1 MEIKNFGIL
10 HHPRL
15 PESLITANLLAERL
29 SALGASPWLASVR
42 DEEAIARQL
51 PGLDLLVTLGGD
63 GTILRA
69 ARLAAPLGKPL
80 LGVNMGQ
87 LGFLAE
93 LAPEEVLSK
102 VPAILEGRF
111 WMEDRLM
118 LQVTSIHT
126 ERGEERYKLN
136 PPLLALNDAAIGR
149 GLLSRT
155 VRVETHIDG
164 DYLTTYIADGVIV
177 ATPTGSTAYAL
188 AAGGPILQPE
198 LRNLLLTPIAPH
210 LTVVHSLVL
219 LPTAVVELKIT
230 TDHPSSLTIDGQND
244 IPLESGDVVSVTASP
259 HTSRF
264 LRFQPKAYFYRTLL
278 ERLSSRV
285 ARGMF

>member
-1 MEIKNFGIL
+1 MEIKKIGIL

-15 PESLITANLLAERL
+15 PESLITANVLAERL
-29 SALGASPWLASVR
+29 SQLGASPWLASVR
-42 DEEAIARQL
+42 DEDAIAQQL
-51 PGLDLLVTLGGD
+51 PGLDLLMTLGGD

-69 ARLAAPLGKPL
+69 ARLAAPHGKPL
-80 LGVNMGQ
+80 LGINMGQ

-93 LAPEEVLSK
+93 LAPEEVLTK

-118 LQVTSIHT
+118 LQVTSIHN
-126 ERGEERYKLN
+126 EHNEGRYKLN
-136 PPLLALNDAAIGR
+136 TPLLALNDATVGR

-244 IPLESGDVVSVTASP
+244 IPLESGDVVTVTASP
-259 HTSRF
+259 HISRF

-278 ERLSSRV
+278 ERLSSRI
-285 ARGMF
+285 ARGML

>member
-1 MEIKNFGIL
+1 MEIKKIGIL

-15 PESLITANLLAERL
+15 PESLVTANLLAERL
-29 SALGASPWLASVR
+29 SQLGAIPWLASVR
-42 DEEAIARQL
+42 DEDAIARQL
-51 PGLDLLVTLGGD
+51 PGLDLLMTLGGD

-93 LAPEEVLSK
+93 LAPEELLTK

-118 LQVTSIHT
+118 LQVTSIQN
-126 ERGEERYKLN
+126 EGGYKLN
-136 PPLLALNDAAIGR
+136 TPLLALNDATVGR

-219 LPTAVVELKIT
+219 LPTAIVELKIT

-244 IPLESGDVVSVTASP
+244 IPLESGDVVTVTASP

-278 ERLSSRV
+278 ERLSSRI
-285 ARGMF
+285 ARGML

>member
-1 MEIKNFGIL
+1 MEIKKIGIL

-15 PESLITANLLAERL
+15 PETLITANVLAERL
-29 SALGASPWLASVR
+29 SQLGASPWLASVR
-42 DEEAIARQL
+42 DEDAIAQQL
-51 PGLDLLVTLGGD
+51 PGLDLLMTLGGD

-69 ARLAAPLGKPL
+69 ARLAAPHGKPL
-80 LGVNMGQ
+80 LGINMGQ

-93 LAPEEVLSK
+93 LAPEEMLTK
-102 VPAILEGRF
+102 VPAILEGHF

-118 LQVTSIHT
+118 LQVTSIHN
-126 ERGEERYKLN
+126 EGRCKLN
-136 PPLLALNDAAIGR
+136 TPLLALNDAAVGR

-219 LPTAVVELKIT
+219 LPTAIVELKIT

-244 IPLESGDVVSVTASP
+244 IPLESGDVVTVTASP
-259 HTSRF
+259 HISRF

-278 ERLSSRV
+278 ERLSSRI
-285 ARGMF
+285 ARGML

>member
-1 MEIKNFGIL
+1 MEIKKIGIL

-15 PESLITANLLAERL
+15 PESLITANVLAERL
-29 SALGASPWLASVR
+29 SQLGASPWLASVR
-42 DEEAIARQL
+42 DEDAIAQQL
-51 PGLDLLVTLGGD
+51 PGLDLLMTLGGD

-69 ARLAAPLGKPL
+69 ARLAAPHGKPL
-80 LGVNMGQ
+80 LGINMGQ

-93 LAPEEVLSK
+93 LAPEEVLTK

-118 LQVTSIHT
+118 LQVTSIHNDHN
-126 ERGEERYKLN
+126 EGRCKLN
-136 PPLLALNDAAIGR
+136 TPLLALNDATVGR

-219 LPTAVVELKIT
+219 LPTAIVELKIT

-244 IPLESGDVVSVTASP
+244 IPLESGDVVTVTASP
-259 HTSRF
+259 HISRF

-278 ERLSSRV
+278 ERLSSRI
-285 ARGMF
+285 ARGML

>member
-1 MEIKNFGIL
+1 MEIKNIGIL

-15 PESLITANLLAERL
+15 PESLTTANALAERL
-29 SALGASPWLASVR
+29 SELGAFPWLASVR
-42 DEEAIARQL
+42 DEDAIARKL
-51 PGLDLLVTLGGD
+51 PTLDLLMTLGGD

-69 ARLAAPLGKPL
+69 ARLAAPVGKPL

-93 LAPEEVLSK
+93 LEPDEVLSK
-102 VPAILEGRF
+102 AEAILEGRF

-118 LQVTSIHT
+118 LQVTSISN
-126 ERGEERYKLN
+126 EGRCKLST
-136 PPLLALNDAAIGR
+136 PLLALNDAAVGR

-219 LPTAVVELKIT
+219 LPTAIVELKIT

-244 IPLESGDVVSVTASP
+244 IPLESGDVVTVTASP

-278 ERLSSRV
+278 ERLSSRI
-285 ARGMF
+285 ARGML

>member
-1 MEIKNFGIL
+1 MEIKKIGIL

-15 PESLITANLLAERL
+15 PESLVTANLLADRL
-29 SALGASPWLASVR
+29 SQLGATPWLASVR
-42 DEEAIARQL
+42 DEEAISQQI
-51 PGLDLLVTLGGD
+51 PNLDLLMTLGGD

-69 ARLAAPLGKPL
+69 ARLAAPQGKPL

-93 LAPEEVLSK
+93 LAPEEMLNK

-118 LQVTSIHT
+118 LQVTSIRN
-126 ERGEERYKLN
+126 EDRFKLDA
-136 PPLLALNDAAIGR
+136 PLLALNDAAVGR

-219 LPTAVVELKIT
+219 LPTAIVELKIT

-244 IPLESGDVVSVTASP
+244 IPLESGDVITVTASP

-278 ERLSSRV
+278 ERLSSRI
-285 ARGMF
+285 ARGML

>member
-1 MEIKNFGIL
+1 MEIKKIGIL

-15 PESLITANLLAERL
+15 PESLITANVLAERL
-29 SALGASPWLASVR
+29 SQLGASPWLASVR
-42 DEEAIARQL
+42 DEDVIAQQL
-51 PGLDLLVTLGGD
+51 PGLDLLMTLGGD

-69 ARLAAPLGKPL
+69 ARLAAPHGKPL
-80 LGVNMGQ
+80 LGINMGQ

-93 LAPEEVLSK
+93 LAPEEVLTK

-118 LQVTSIHT
+118 LQVTSIHN
-126 ERGEERYKLN
+126 EHNEGRYKLN
-136 PPLLALNDAAIGR
+136 TPLLALNDATVGR

-219 LPTAVVELKIT
+219 LPTAIVELKIT

-244 IPLESGDVVSVTASP
+244 IPLESGDVVTVTASP
-259 HTSRF
+259 HISRF

-278 ERLSSRV
+278 ERLSSRI
-285 ARGMF
+285 ARGML

>member
-1 MEIKNFGIL
+1 MEIKTVGIL

-15 PESLITANLLAERL
+15 PESLITASLLAERL
-29 SALGASPWLASVR
+29 SKFGASPWLASVR
-42 DEEAIARQL
+42 DEEAIAHQV

-69 ARLAAPLGKPL
+69 ARLAAPHGKPL
-80 LGVNMGQ
+80 LGINMGQ

-93 LAPEEVLSK
+93 LASEEALTK

-111 WMEDRLM
+111 WLEDRLM
-118 LQVTSIHT
+118 LQVTSIHN
-126 ERGEERYKLN
+126 EGRCKLN
-136 PPLLALNDAAIGR
+136 TPLLALNDAAVGR
-149 GLLSRT
+149 GLLSRA

-219 LPTAVVELKIT
+219 LPTAIVEMKIT

-244 IPLESGDVVSVTASP
+244 ISLESGDVVSVTASP
-259 HTSRF
+259 HKSRF

-285 ARGMF
+285 ARGML

>member
-1 MEIKNFGIL
+1 MNMAKIGIL

-15 PESLITANLLAERL
+15 PESQRLAAEL
-29 SALGASPWLASVR
+29 SARAKELGVDSWQASVR
-42 DEEAIARQL
+42 DEEGISAAL
-51 PGLDLLVTLGGD
+51 DGSDLLVTMGGD

-69 ARLAAPLGKPL
+69 ARLAAPHDVPV

-93 LAPEEVLSK
+93 VS
-102 VPAILEGRF
+102 PAHVVDKLPGLLEGRY
-111 WMEDRLM
+111 WLEKRLM
-118 LQVTSIHT
+118 LQVTSI
-126 ERGEERYKLN
+126 RNGETCKLEQ
-136 PPLLALNDAAIGR
+136 PLLALNDAVVGR

-155 VRVETHIDG
+155 VRVETRIDG
-164 DYLTTYIADGVIV
+164 DHVTTYVADGVIV

-198 LRNLLLTPIAPH
+198 LRNLLLAPVAPH

-219 LPTAVVELKIT
+219 LPTAVVELRLEA
-230 TDHPSSLTIDGQND
+230 DHPASLTIDGQND
-244 IPLESGDVVSVTASP
+244 IPLEDGDIVTVTASP

-264 LRFQPKAYFYRTLL
+264 MRLQPKAYFYRTLL
-278 ERLSSRV
+278 ERLS
-285 ARGMF
+285 ARIAKGMV

>member
-1 MEIKNFGIL
+1 MEIKRIGIL

-15 PESLITANLLAERL
+15 PESLTLAQSVADRL
-29 SALGASPWLASVR
+29 DALGAAAWVTSIR
-42 DEEAIARQL
+42 DEEAITRAL
-51 PGLDLLVTLGGD
+51 SELDLVVTLGGD

-69 ARLAAPLGKPL
+69 ARLAAPRGVPI

-93 LAPEEVLSK
+93 LQPGEVFTKLAA
-102 VPAILEGRF
+102 VLAGQYWLEH
-111 WMEDRLM
+111 RLM
-118 LQVTSIHT
+118 VQVTSIHND
-126 ERGEERYKLN
+126 GHCKLAS
-136 PPLLALNDAAIGR
+136 PLLALNDAVVGR
-149 GLLSRT
+149 GSLSRT
-155 VRVETHIDG
+155 VRVETHIDA

-198 LRNLLLTPIAPH
+198 LQNLLLAPIAPH

-219 LPTAVVELKIT
+219 LPTAVVELKVT
-230 TDHPSSLTIDGQND
+230 TDHPASLTIDGQND
-244 IPLESGDVVSVTASP
+244 IPLDSGDVVTITASP
-259 HTSRF
+259 HVSRF
-264 LRFQPKAYFYRTLL
+264 LRLQPKAYFYRTLL

-285 ARGMF
+285 AHGML

>member
-1 MEIKNFGIL
+1 MKVNHLGIL

-15 PESLITANLLAERL
+15 PESQRLAESMAERVRQ
-29 SALGASPWLASVR
+29 LGGTAWVGSVR
-42 DEEAIARQL
+42 DEAAVRQAL
-51 PGLDLLVTLGGD
+51 PGLDLLVTIGGD

-69 ARLAAPLGKPL
+69 ARTAAPCGVPL

-93 LAPEEVLSK
+93 LSPTEVLDK
-102 VPAILEGRF
+102 LPTVMEGGFWLEK
-111 WMEDRLM
+111 RLM
-118 LQVTSIHT
+118 LQVCSI
-126 ERGEERYKLN
+126 ENEGVSRL
-136 PPLLALNDAAIGR
+136 PAPLLAMNDAVVGR

-155 VRVETHIDG
+155 VRVETRIDG

-198 LRNLLLTPIAPH
+198 LDNLLLTPVAPH

-219 LPTAVVELKIT
+219 VPTARVELKLEA
-230 TDHPSSLTIDGQND
+230 DHPASLTIDGQND
-244 IPLESGDVVSVTASP
+244 IPLQDNDVVTVTASP
-259 HTSRF
+259 LVSYFVR
-264 LRFQPKAYFYRTLL
+264 LQSKAYFYRTLL
-278 ERLSSRV
+278 ERLSARI
-285 ARGMF
+285 ARGML

>member
-1 MEIKNFGIL
+1 MEIKTVGIL

-29 SALGASPWLASVR
+29 SELGASPWLASIR
-42 DEEAIARQL
+42 DEEAIARQM
-51 PGLDLLVTLGGD
+51 PSLDLLMTLGGD

-69 ARLAAPLGKPL
+69 ARLAAPYGKPL

-93 LAPEEVLSK
+93 LAPEEVLTK

-118 LQVTSIHT
+118 LQVRSIHND
-126 ERGEERYKLN
+126 GHYKLN
-136 PPLLALNDAAIGR
+136 TPLLALNDATVGR

-177 ATPTGSTAYAL
+177 ASPTGSTAYAL

-198 LRNLLLTPIAPH
+198 LRNLLVTPIAPH

-259 HTSRF
+259 HVSRF

-285 ARGMF
+285 ARGML

>member
-1 MEIKNFGIL
+1 MEIKKIGIL

-15 PESLITANLLAERL
+15 PESLITANVLAERL
-29 SALGASPWLASVR
+29 SQLGASPWLASVR
-42 DEEAIARQL
+42 DEDAIAQQL
-51 PGLDLLVTLGGD
+51 PGLDLLMTLGGD

-69 ARLAAPLGKPL
+69 ARLAAPHGKPL
-80 LGVNMGQ
+80 LGINMGQ

-93 LAPEEVLSK
+93 LAPEEVLTK

-118 LQVTSIHT
+118 LQVTSIHN
-126 ERGEERYKLN
+126 EHNEGRYKLN
-136 PPLLALNDAAIGR
+136 TPLLALNDATVGR

-219 LPTAVVELKIT
+219 LPTAIVELKIT

-244 IPLESGDVVSVTASP
+244 IPLESGDVVTVTASP
-259 HTSRF
+259 HISRF

-278 ERLSSRV
+278 ERLSSRI
-285 ARGMF
+285 ARGML